1 MSMFSSDKNIQKVNA
16 YFHKFIFN
24 GENYLLEK
32 ENLLFG
38 NVTTLLYHQDWNWM
52 MYLIHTIQRR
62 NVVRLLHID
71 MHENWC
77 RFYSRDGTG
86 TIHQDKG
93 RNLLEAMYTCCYVLL
108 CKYWKGEK
116 PPRVSMS
123 VEPFTVDEVDDGV
136 KETYEST
143 IEKIEKAATIEDDFN
158 DEGFKEAGSKA
169 FFKTLTDEQLTS
181 MYNVT
186 RIQNPHLPKLIQWL
200 KEELESRK
208 IK

>member
-1 MSMFSSDKNIQKVNA
+1 MFSSDKNIQKVNV
-16 YFHKFIFN
+16 YFHKFLFN
-24 GENYLLEK
+24 DEDYLLEK
-32 ENLLFG
+32 ENLIFG
-38 NVTTLLYHQDWNWM
+38 NVTTLLYHQDWNWI

-108 CKYWKGEK
+108 SKYWKDEK
-116 PPRVSMS
+116 PPRVSMLI
-123 VEPFTVDEVDDGV
+123 EPFTVDEVDDGV

-143 IEKIEKAATIEDDFN
+143 IENIEKILPPQEETFN
-158 DEGFKEAGSKA
+158 DEGFKEHGSRA
-169 FFKTLTDEQLTS
+169 FFKTLADEQLTG

-186 RIQNPHLPKLIQWL
+186 RRQNPHKVKLIQWL
-200 KEELESRK
+200 REELESRK
-208 IK
+208 K